1 MQNKTA
7 KEGKM
12 KRGRILFAGMA
23 LAFSLSLWGIH
34 PAGAQPFGISQQ
46 QGPPRPSAGTLCSP
60 VGRFVFGQISDSAKD
75 KFMLDTSTGRLWR
88 ISESGEI
95 GIFLSPVP
103 YRTEE
108 EKYSPTPQVTPVPK
122 K

>member
-1 MQNKTA
+1 MKTE

-12 KRGRILFAGMA
+12 KIRA
-23 LAFSLSLWGIH
+23 LLLTGFLVGFSLLTGVV
-34 PAGAQPFGISQQ
+34 GNVEAQPFGLSQQ
-46 QGPPRPSAGTLCSP
+46 QAP
-60 VGRFVFGQISDSAKD
+60 VQPVIQCLTSVGGRFAFGQISDSSKD
-75 KFMLDTSTGRLWR
+75 KFMLDTVTGRLWR

-103 YRTEE
+103 YRTKEGKCTFLPGE
-108 EKYSPTPQVTPVPK
+108 VSHPGK